1 MDGSWLLLE
10 DIDSASMDIASVLVS
25 LIENKFLTVPGYRD
39 YVPVLPGFQLFS
51 TQRFKRPKKRQDN
64 QPS

>member
-1 MDGSWLLLE
+1 MEGSWLLLE

-39 YVPVLPGFQLFS
+39 YVPVSPGFQLFL
-51 TQRFKRPKKRQDN
+51 TQRFKCPKEPQGN

>member
-10 DIDSASMDIASVLVS
+10 DIDSASTDIASVIVS

-39 YVPVLPGFQLFS
+39 SVPVAPGFQLFL
-51 TQRFKRPKKRQDN
+51 TQRLACL
-64 QPS
+64 S